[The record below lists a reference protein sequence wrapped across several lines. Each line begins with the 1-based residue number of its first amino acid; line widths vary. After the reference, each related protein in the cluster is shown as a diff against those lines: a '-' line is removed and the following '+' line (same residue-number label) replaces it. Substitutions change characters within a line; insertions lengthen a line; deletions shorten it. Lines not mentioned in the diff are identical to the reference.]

1 MNMTSSLAEYPQT
14 QETTPES
21 QRVSGTV
28 EGSPLA
34 PEMLSVL
41 CLSKL
46 GPDHEFPYSRTHGT
60 DIVLINCNAF
70 TTHKEVWARE
80 GLRRSGTGKDH
91 FSYLGGPFFFY
102 NGLSLNL

>member
-1 MNMTSSLAEYPQT
+1 MNMTSSLAEHPQT

-46 GPDHEFPYSRTHGT
+46 GRGHEFPYSRTHGT
-60 DIVLINCNAF
+60 DIVLINCNVFHNAQGALGPRGF
-70 TTHKEVWARE
+70 ETLWNWE
-80 GLRRSGTGKDH
+80 G
-91 FSYLGGPFFFY
+91 
-102 NGLSLNL
+102 SL